1 MDDKRRLNERKFS
14 NFEKLPDGGRKY
26 WLEGMTMI
34 LTKRELADMLM
45 RYTNREI
52 DLQSLISWAEDMMR
66 DADFENGSFELIRSI
81 LAHIGLA
88 DVREFGLSWDDCYD
102 YLHRL
107 GYDVKIELV
116 EA

>member
-1 MDDKRRLNERKFS
+1 
-14 NFEKLPDGGRKY
+14 
-26 WLEGMTMI
+26 MTMI

-45 RYTNREI
+45 RYINREI
-52 DLQSLISWAEDMMR
+52 NLSNLVSWAEDMIR
-66 DADFENGSFELIRSI
+66 EADFENGSFELIRDI

-107 GYDVKIELV
+107 GYDVRVNLV
-116 EA
+116 EV